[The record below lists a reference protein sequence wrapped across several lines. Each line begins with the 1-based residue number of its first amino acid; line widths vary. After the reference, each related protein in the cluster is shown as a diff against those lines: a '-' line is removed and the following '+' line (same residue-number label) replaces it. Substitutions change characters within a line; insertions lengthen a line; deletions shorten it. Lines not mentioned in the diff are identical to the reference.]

1 MADTPK
7 TLADLEAP
15 IADALMMAE
24 IVVDLAETATEAAT
38 PVVLG
43 GGYYAITA
51 GQANRILWAA
61 TDAVSRMKRLRAD
74 WETIVRCQ
82 Q

>member
-7 TLADLEAP
+7 TLAELETP

-24 IVVDLAETATEAAT
+24 IVVDLAERATEAAT
-38 PVVLG
+38 PVVFG
-43 GGYYAITA
+43 GVYHAITVD
-51 GQANRILWAA
+51 QATRILWAA

-74 WETIVRCQ
+74 WESIVRSQ